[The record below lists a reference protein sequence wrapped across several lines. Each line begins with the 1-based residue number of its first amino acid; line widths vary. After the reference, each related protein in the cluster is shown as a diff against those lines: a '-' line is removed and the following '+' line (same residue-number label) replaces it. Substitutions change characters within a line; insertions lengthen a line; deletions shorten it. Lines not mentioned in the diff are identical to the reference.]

1 MFELTNKTAIVTG
14 GARGIGKGICEM
26 LAKQGASVVIADLLI
41 DEAVATAADIE
52 NAGGKA
58 IAIKTDI
65 TDLASVQAMVEAVKD
80 KFGPIDILVNNA
92 GWDRMKPFI
101 KTTPDFW
108 NKVIDINYKGV
119 LNTTY
124 AVADS
129 MIERN
134 RGKIINIASDAARVG
149 SMGEAIYAGTKGAV
163 ISFSKTMAREFAR
176 NKINVNVIC
185 PGPTPTPLLDDMKAE
200 DAFADKVLSGMD
212 KIIPLKRMGTAD
224 DIAAAVVFFA
234 SEEASFI
241 TGQVLSVSGGL
252 TMADYSCLSH
262 IGAAQELR
270 YSAIEVKD
278 YVFRLKCLVPAPLQ
292 SVKKQDNIFLEST
305 KRSRSILIKT

>member
-1 MFELTNKTAIVTG
+1 MFKLTDKVAVVTG
-14 GARGIGKGICEM
+14 GSRGIGKGICEM
-26 LAKQGASVVIADLLI
+26 LAKQGARVAIADLLI
-41 DEAVATAADIE
+41 DEAVATAAEIE
-52 NAGGKA
+52 NIGEKA
-58 IAIKTDI
+58 IAVKTDI
-65 TDLASVQAMVEAVKD
+65 TDLVSVQDMVEAVKD

-108 NKVIDINYKGV
+108 SKIIDINFKGV

-134 RGKIINIASDAARVG
+134 SGKIINIASDAARVG
-149 SMGEAIYAGTKGAV
+149 SMGEAVYAGTKGAV

-212 KIIPLKRMGTAD
+212 TIIPLKRLGTAD

-234 SEEASFI
+234 SEEANFI

-252 TMADYSCLSH
+252 TMVD
-262 IGAAQELR
+262 
-270 YSAIEVKD
+270 
-278 YVFRLKCLVPAPLQ
+278 
-292 SVKKQDNIFLEST
+292 
-305 KRSRSILIKT
+305 

>member
-1 MFELTNKTAIVTG
+1 MFELSGRVAVVTG

-26 LAKQGASVVIADLLI
+26 LAKQGARVAIADLLI
-41 DEAVATAADIE
+41 DEAVATAADIK

-58 IAIKTDI
+58 IAVRTDI

-108 NKVIDINYKGV
+108 SKVIDINFKGV

-124 AVADS
+124 SVANEMMAQNS
-129 MIERN
+129 
-134 RGKIINIASDAARVG
+134 GKIINIASDAARVG
-149 SMGEAIYAGTKGAV
+149 SMGESVYAGTKGAV

-185 PGPTPTPLLDDMKAE
+185 PGPTSTPLLDDMKAE
-200 DAFADKVLSGMD
+200 DAFANKVLSGMD

-234 SEEASFI
+234 SEEANFI

-252 TMADYSCLSH
+252 TMVD
-262 IGAAQELR
+262 
-270 YSAIEVKD
+270 
-278 YVFRLKCLVPAPLQ
+278 
-292 SVKKQDNIFLEST
+292 
-305 KRSRSILIKT
+305 

>member
-1 MFELTNKTAIVTG
+1 MFELTGKVAVVTG
-14 GARGIGKGICEM
+14 GARGIGKGICGM
-26 LAKQGASVVIADLLI
+26 LTKQGAKVVIADLLI
-41 DEAVATAADIE
+41 DEAVATAAEIE
-52 NAGGKA
+52 TFGGKA
-58 IAIKTDI
+58 IAVKTDI
-65 TDLASVQAMVEAVKD
+65 TDLASVQAMVDAVKK
-80 KFGPIDILVNNA
+80 KFGPVDILVNNA

-101 KTTPDFW
+101 KTTPNFW

-124 AVADS
+124 AVAND
-129 MIERN
+129 MIERSS
-134 RGKIINIASDAARVG
+134 GKIINIASDAARVG
-149 SMGEAIYAGTKGAV
+149 SMGESVYAGTKGAV

-224 DIAAAVVFFA
+224 HIAAAAVFFA
-234 SEEASFI
+234 SEEANFI

-252 TMADYSCLSH
+252 TMVD
-262 IGAAQELR
+262 
-270 YSAIEVKD
+270 
-278 YVFRLKCLVPAPLQ
+278 
-292 SVKKQDNIFLEST
+292 
-305 KRSRSILIKT
+305 

>member
-52 NAGGKA
+52 NAGGNA

-224 DIAAAVVFFA
+224 DIAAAVVFFS

-252 TMADYSCLSH
+252 TMAD
-262 IGAAQELR
+262 
-270 YSAIEVKD
+270 
-278 YVFRLKCLVPAPLQ
+278 
-292 SVKKQDNIFLEST
+292 
-305 KRSRSILIKT
+305 